1 MTTKEAR
8 AGRVNTPPKDSYR
21 VYHADLIAQLEGDPG
36 KLFLLHAIA
45 HFRWDHETPRDH
57 WESYWNVDKRAP
69 DHDRDH
75 LWNHD
80 YWDRVWNMR
89 NKARRVIQ
97 GAEPWPRWALRW
109 RAFQEL
115 RYYHGRRKRPAW
127 LDAPDDD
134 APRGIQARLASARRA
149 RRKAVR

>member
-8 AGRVNTPPKDSYR
+8 AGRVNTPPKNSYR

-45 HFRWDHETPRDH
+45 FFDWGDTPRDTG
-57 WESYWNVDKRAP
+57 DAFDI
-69 DHDRDH
+69 DHEFWARH
-75 LWNHD
+75 
-80 YWDRVWNMR
+80 WNMR
-89 NKARRVIQ
+89 EKARRVIQ
-97 GAEPWPRWALRW
+97 GAEPWPRWAVRW

-115 RYYHGRRKRPAW
+115 RYHHGRRKRPAW

-134 APRGIQARLASARRA
+134 APRGIQAQLASARRA

>member
-21 VYHADLIAQLEGDPG
+21 VYHADLMARLEGDPG

-45 HFRWDHETPRDH
+45 FFDWGDTPRETGDAF
-57 WESYWNVDKRAP
+57 DI
-69 DHDRDH
+69 D
-75 LWNHD
+75 HD
-80 YWDRVWNMR
+80 YWERHWHMR
-89 NKARRVIQ
+89 EKARRIIQ
-97 GAEPWPRWALRW
+97 GIDPWPTWALRW

-127 LDAPDDD
+127 LDAPKR
-134 APRGIQARLASARRA
+134 ASIKSNLADARRE
-149 RRKAVR
+149 RRKARR